1 MVERRLR
8 ASVPSLLLVAVAWC
22 MATGGGTG
30 ARDLAIVGLL
40 LAAAFLVGAALTGVR
55 LLSAPTAATAML
67 AALLTWLLVDG
78 PLRSGLDLE
87 TVRIPILVVLVV
99 LTVNVVR
106 SLDGAQRALVLRGLI
121 VVGTV
126 HASVAVAQVAA
137 RGLASGVGT
146 APLARAESLLG
157 NANALGV
164 VLVATAALSA
174 RELQRRRT
182 PLLAAALIIQGVAL
196 LLTGSRLAMLAALV
210 VLGWYW
216 RTQAT
221 RSARAL
227 LACWATVAVAVL
239 ALRFAHSL
247 PDQRLQLWRP
257 PPGGSRCGR

>member
-1 MVERRLR
+1 MVKGRLR
-8 ASVPSLLLVAVAWC
+8 ASVPSLLLIAVAWC

-40 LAAAFLVGAALTGVR
+40 LAAALLVGVAPTGVR
-55 LLSAPTAATAML
+55 PLSAPTATAML

-87 TVRIPILVVLVV
+87 TVRVPILVVPVV
-99 LTVNVVR
+99 LTVTVVR
-106 SLDGAQRALVLRGLI
+106 SLDGAQRALVLQGLI

-126 HASVAVAQVAA
+126 HASIAAAQVA
-137 RGLASGVGT
+137 RELASGMGM

-164 VLVATAALSA
+164 VLVATAALCA

-182 PLLAAALIIQGVAL
+182 PLLVAALMIQGIAL

-210 VLGWYW
+210 ALGWYW
-216 RTQAT
+216 MTQAT
-221 RSARAL
+221 WTAKAL
-227 LACWATVAVAVL
+227 LAPWAAAAVAVL

-247 PDQRLQLWRP
+247 PTSACSCGWP
-257 PPGGSRCGR
+257 PPSGSRSGR